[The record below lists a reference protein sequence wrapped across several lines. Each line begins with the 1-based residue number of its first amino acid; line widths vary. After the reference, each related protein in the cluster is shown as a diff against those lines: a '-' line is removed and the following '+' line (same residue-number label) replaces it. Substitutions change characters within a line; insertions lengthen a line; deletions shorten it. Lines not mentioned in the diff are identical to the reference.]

1 MATNKPHAKNK
12 SIRHK
17 EEKSM
22 AKAKKKPA
30 ASSPQEPAEPNQDH
44 SGQPAPHLADGFV
57 ESLPPYVVAL
67 GASAGGL
74 EALQT
79 FFSCMP
85 ADSGLA
91 FVVIQHLSPDFKSLM
106 DELLSRHTSMAIHRV
121 ENGMKVEPNSV
132 YLIPPKKDMTLS
144 QGALL
149 LADRAIARPLDL
161 PIDIFFRSLA
171 QDSGDRAV
179 AVVLSGTGSDGSRG
193 VRAIRE
199 ANGLVIV
206 QSPES
211 AKFDGMPRSA
221 IAAGAADLVLPPEA
235 MPDMI
240 QQYAQDPLSVRGG
253 DEAELLKVMQ
263 DDDGTA
269 AVFLLLK
276 RHYGIDFNH
285 YKPTT
290 VGRRLARRMAIRQ
303 INSLSDYLSYL
314 STTPEELNAL
324 YKDLLIGVTSFFR
337 DAEAFQRLEAQVLP
351 EVFRAAEKQQEVRAW
366 VAGCATGEEAYSVAM
381 LLIEGAEKTGFHG
394 KISVFATDAH
404 KGSLEYASA
413 GVYEQSRLINVP
425 QARRARFFKEE
436 REGEMRV
443 VSELRSRIVFAQ
455 HNVISDPPFTKM
467 DLVTCRNMLIY
478 LHPGAQD
485 KALSMFHFALKVGR
499 VLFLGSSES
508 TGSFVE
514 EFDVIDNKT
523 KLFRKI
529 REVKLSLDFNITR
542 REERERPSAVLQ
554 VRGLGEERKLLQDY
568 DRLLKKYMPPGLL
581 LNERREVV
589 HVFGDGAR
597 YLTNLEGRTGRDVL
611 EMVEGN
617 LRLAL
622 GAALQ
627 RASGGT
633 EPVIFKNLSPGIKDG
648 PDKINLAVEGLVD
661 ERTKTS
667 RFHVAF
673 HPVDVIQHKHD
684 PKVSKDDENF
694 VMSNAARRRIDEL
707 DSELQSTRENLQ
719 STIEELQT
727 TNEELQAT
735 NEEMLASNE
744 ELQSTN
750 EELHSVNEEL
760 YTVNAEFEKKNKEL
774 QELNDDYDNLLRST
788 EVGTLFLDNELRIR
802 RFNPAIKL
810 TFNLLPLDIGR
821 PVEHITY
828 RLEGQRDMIAD
839 LKAVLKSGKA
849 LEKEVRTA
857 DGTWLLKRVLPF
869 ITAKGIQDGVVLT
882 FTDIT
887 HVKQIE
893 LEQQR
898 LDILRDLAANV
909 PGVVF
914 QYVQDGSHGGHFTF
928 ISEGSHDLLGI
939 HPPDLLDDPGSL
951 LRILHPEETPML
963 RERVKTALEEN
974 RLFDVEHR
982 VMFPDGNVRF
992 IQTRCS
998 PRITHDGT
1006 VIWHGVCF
1014 DIDRR
1019 KKAEIRLKKAADYY
1033 LSILNSAPALIWRSD
1048 TQGDCDWFN
1057 ETWLAFTGRSM
1068 QQEMGN
1074 GWASGVHPQDMERCL
1089 SIFKEAF
1096 AEQRQFHMDY
1106 RLRRADGEYRWITD
1120 HGTPLVNLDGEF
1132 VGFIGFCFDIT
1143 DRIEAAENM
1152 GRAVD
1157 MMANAN
1163 KIKSEFLAN
1172 MSHEIRTPLNGILG
1186 MLQLMEM
1193 TRIDSEQAE
1202 YIETAIQSGQ
1212 HLLALI
1218 NEILDLSKV
1227 EAGKLEISSEEFD
1240 LRELLDL
1247 NLKTFLPL
1255 AREKN
1260 IILHLNVK
1268 LPENPRFIGDGS
1280 RISQVFL
1287 NVLGNAVKF
1296 TLRGEVRVQV
1306 SVELEPNRPTMRR
1319 INFSVRDTGVGIP
1332 SQDIDRIFEPFV
1344 QVDGSPRRTF
1354 SGTGLGL
1361 AIAKRLT
1368 NLMGGGITIESTEGV
1383 GTEVLFSAMVKTASN
1398 ILDIASSQNS
1408 DERDTEPG
1416 LSMLVVEDDPTTQK
1430 FMKIMLEKN
1439 GHASVVV
1446 DGQDD
1451 IVQLLSKNA
1460 FDVILM
1466 DIQLTGNTGIE
1477 ITESIRAAKD
1487 LGEKSR
1493 IPIIALT
1500 AHAMKGDREKFLAS
1514 GIDDYIS
1521 KPVDF
1526 HELFATITR
1535 VISSKRDHHKP
1546 AIKRQYGDNAG
1557 EN

>member
-1 MATNKPHAKNK
+1 MATKNPRAKNK
-12 SIRHK
+12 NMRKNDEASATKGRDNPEIH
-17 EEKSM
+17 SC
-22 AKAKKKPA
+22 KKPSESGEDDSKQNALHYQDRVLA
-30 ASSPQEPAEPNQDH
+30 A
-44 SGQPAPHLADGFV
+44 
-57 ESLPPYVVAL
+57 LPPYVVAL

-85 ADSGLA
+85 ADSGFA

-121 ENGMKVEPNSV
+121 ESGMQVEPNNV
-132 YLIPPKKDMTLS
+132 YLIPPKKDMTLR
-144 QGALL
+144 QGALF
-149 LADRAIARPLDL
+149 LADRAAARPLDL

-171 QDSGDRAV
+171 QDVGDRAV

-240 QQYAQDPLSVRGG
+240 LQYAQDPLSVRGG

-276 RHYGIDFNH
+276 RHFGIDFNH

-303 INSLSDYLSYL
+303 INSLSDYLTFL
-314 STTPEELNAL
+314 STTPEELNSL

-351 EVFRAAEKQQEVRAW
+351 EVFRAAEKQQEVRVW

-381 LLIEGAEKTGFHG
+381 LLIECAEKAGFHG

-413 GVYEQSRLINVP
+413 GVYEKSRLINVP

-436 REGEMRV
+436 NEGEMRV

-485 KALSMFHFALKVGR
+485 KALSMFHFALKVGG

-514 EFDVIDNKT
+514 EFEVIDNKT

-542 REERERPSAVLQ
+542 REDRERPSAVQ
-554 VRGLGEERKLLQDY
+554 PGRSLGADRKLLQDY

-627 RASGGT
+627 RASGDT
-633 EPVIFKNLSPGIKDG
+633 EPVVFKNLSPGIKDG
-648 PDKINLAVEGLVD
+648 PEKINLAVEGVVD

-667 RFHVAF
+667 RFHVTF
-673 HPVDVIQHKHD
+673 HPVEVVQHKHE
-684 PKVSKDDENF
+684 PEVSKDDENF
-694 VMSNAARRRIDEL
+694 IMSNAARRRVDEL
-707 DSELQSTRENLQ
+707 ESELQSTRENLQ
-719 STIEELQT
+719 ATIEELQT

-750 EELHSVNEEL
+750 EELHSVNEKL

-802 RFNPAIKL
+802 RFNPAIRL

-839 LKAVLKSGKA
+839 LKTVLKIGKA
-849 LEKEVRTA
+849 VEKEVRTT

-893 LEQQR
+893 LERQR
-898 LDILRDLAANV
+898 LDILRDLASNV

-914 QYVQDGSHGGHFTF
+914 QYVQSGSQDGHFTF
-928 ISEGSHDLLGI
+928 ISDGAYDLLGL
-939 HPPDLLDDPGSL
+939 HPQALIDDSESI
-951 LRILHPEETPML
+951 LRILHPEEIPML
-963 RERVKTALEEN
+963 RESAKAALEEN
-974 RLFDVEHR
+974 RLFDIEHR
-982 VMFPDGNVRF
+982 SVDPEGNVRF
-992 IQTRCS
+992 IQTRCT
-998 PRITHDGT
+998 PQAMHDGT

-1048 TQGDCDWFN
+1048 IEGNCDWFN
-1057 ETWLAFTGRSM
+1057 ETWLTFTGRSM
-1068 QQEMGN
+1068 QHEMGN
-1074 GWASGVHPQDMERCL
+1074 GWASGVHPQDMKRCL
-1089 SIFKEAF
+1089 SIFKESL

-1106 RLRRADGEYRWITD
+1106 RLRRYDGGYRWITD
-1120 HGTPLVNLDGEF
+1120 HGTPLINFDGEF

-1143 DRIEAAENM
+1143 ERIEAEENM
-1152 GRAVD
+1152 GRAVE

-1193 TRIDSEQAE
+1193 TQIDNEQAE
-1202 YIETAIQSGQ
+1202 YIETAIQSGR

-1227 EAGKLEISSEEFD
+1227 EAGKLEIANEEFE
-1240 LRELLDL
+1240 LRALLDL
-1247 NLKTFLPL
+1247 NLKTFFPL

-1260 IILHLNVK
+1260 IILNFDAT
-1268 LPENPRFIGDGS
+1268 LPENTWFVGDES
-1280 RISQVFL
+1280 RISQILL
-1287 NVLGNAVKF
+1287 NVVGNAVKF

-1319 INFSVRDTGVGIP
+1319 ICFSVRDTGVGIP

-1368 NLMGGGITIESTEGV
+1368 NLMGGGITIESTEGE
-1383 GTEVLFSAMVKTASN
+1383 GTEVQFSIMVMVAPSRHKGEPN
-1398 ILDIASSQNS
+1398 KYG
-1408 DERDTEPG
+1408 ERRVAKRG
-1416 LSMLVVEDDPTTQK
+1416 LSILVIEDDPSTQQ
-1430 FMKIMLEKN
+1430 FMKIMLLKK
-1439 GHASVVV
+1439 GHNPVVV
-1446 DGQDD
+1446 DGQDNVVPLID
-1451 IVQLLSKNA
+1451 QNS

-1466 DIQLTGNTGIE
+1466 DIQLTGKTGVE
-1477 ITESIRAAKD
+1477 ITESIRAAKN
-1487 LGEKSR
+1487 LGKKAR

-1500 AHAMKGDREKFLAS
+1500 AYAMKGDREKFLAA

-1526 HELFATITR
+1526 VELFATINR
-1535 VISSKRDHHKP
+1535 VISRNRAHHKP
-1546 AIKRQYGDNAG
+1546 ASER
-1557 EN
+1557 

>member
-1 MATNKPHAKNK
+1 MATKNPRAKNK
-12 SIRHK
+12 NLQNNDETSAMKGRDKPEIA
-17 EEKSM
+17 SC
-22 AKAKKKPA
+22 KKIAESDEDDSKLN
-30 ASSPQEPAEPNQDH
+30 AEPSQD
-44 SGQPAPHLADGFV
+44 SVLEA
-57 ESLPPYVVAL
+57 LPPYVVAL

-74 EALQT
+74 ESLQT

-85 ADSGLA
+85 ADSGFA

-121 ENGMKVEPNSV
+121 ESGMKVEPNSV
-132 YLIPPKKDMTLS
+132 YLIPPKKDMTLR
-144 QGALL
+144 QGALF
-149 LADRAIARPLDL
+149 LADRAAARPLDL

-171 QDSGDRAV
+171 QDVGDRAV

-240 QQYAQDPLSVRGG
+240 LQYAQDPLSVRGG

-303 INSLSDYLSYL
+303 INTLSDYLTFL

-381 LLIEGAEKTGFHG
+381 LLIEGAEKAGFHG

-413 GVYEQSRLINVP
+413 GVYETSRLVNVP

-485 KALSMFHFALKVGR
+485 KALSMFHFALKVGG

-514 EFDVIDNKT
+514 EFEVIDNKT

-542 REERERPSAVLQ
+542 REEREHPSAVHPG
-554 VRGLGEERKLLQDY
+554 RSLGADRKLLQDY

-627 RASGGT
+627 RASGAT
-633 EPVIFKNLSPGIKDG
+633 EPVVFKNLSPGIKDG

-673 HPVDVIQHKHD
+673 RPVEIIQQKHD
-684 PKVSKDDENF
+684 PEISKDDENF
-694 VMSNAARRRIDEL
+694 VMSNAARRRVDEL
-707 DSELQSTRENLQ
+707 ESELQSTRENLQ
-719 STIEELQT
+719 ATIEELQT

-839 LKAVLKSGKA
+839 LKTVLKSGRA

-869 ITAKGIQDGVVLT
+869 LTAKGAQDGVVLT

-898 LDILRDLAANV
+898 LDILRDLASNV

-914 QYVQDGSHGGHFTF
+914 QYVQNGSQNGHFTF
-928 ISEGSHDLLGI
+928 ISDGAYDLLGL
-939 HPPDLLDDPGSL
+939 HPQTLLDDPGTL
-951 LRILHPEETPML
+951 LRILHPEELPML
-963 RERVKTALEEN
+963 RESATTALEEN

-998 PRITHDGT
+998 PRSTHDGT

-1089 SIFKEAF
+1089 SIFREAL
-1096 AEQRQFHMDY
+1096 ALQRQFHMDY

-1120 HGTPLVNLDGEF
+1120 HGTPLANLDGDF

-1143 DRIEAAENM
+1143 DRIDAAENM

-1186 MLQLMEM
+1186 MLQLVEM
-1193 TRIDSEQAE
+1193 TRIDNEQAE
-1202 YIETAIQSGQ
+1202 YIETAIQSGR

-1227 EAGKLEISSEEFD
+1227 EAGKLDILREEFD

-1260 IILHLNVK
+1260 IHLHLDAHI
-1268 LPENPRFIGDGS
+1268 PENSRFIGDAS
-1280 RISQVFL
+1280 RISQIFL
-1287 NVLGNAVKF
+1287 NVVGNAVKF
-1296 TLRGEVRVQV
+1296 THHGEVLVRVC
-1306 SVELEPNRPTMRR
+1306 VEFDPKHPDMRR
-1319 INFSVRDTGVGIP
+1319 ISFSVRDTGIGIP
-1332 SQDIDRIFEPFV
+1332 HQHIERVFEPFV

-1368 NLMGGGITIESTEGV
+1368 DLMGGGITIESTEGV
-1383 GTEVLFSAMVKTASN
+1383 GTEVLFSVMVTTTPKKPVDSTKRWS
-1398 ILDIASSQNS
+1398 DIRDADS
-1408 DERDTEPG
+1408 D
-1416 LSMLVVEDDPTTQK
+1416 LSILVVEDDPSTQQ
-1430 FMKIMLEKN
+1430 FMKYMLQKK
-1439 GHASVVV
+1439 GHAPVIV

-1451 IVQLLSKNA
+1451 LVQLVANNS

-1466 DIQLTGNTGIE
+1466 DIQLAGITGLE
-1477 ITESIRAAKD
+1477 ITRTIREATH
-1487 LGEKSR
+1487 LGEKAR

-1500 AHAMKGDREKFLAS
+1500 AHAMKGDREKFLAA

-1526 HELFATITR
+1526 QELLSVIHRTLARTRGDIEFIATQGNPNNIEER
-1535 VISSKRDHHKP
+1535 
-1546 AIKRQYGDNAG
+1546 
-1557 EN
+1557 

>member
-1 MATNKPHAKNK
+1 MATKKTRVQNKKMQHKDAKSTVNK
-12 SIRHK
+12 K
-17 EEKSM
+17 E
-22 AKAKKKPA
+22 KPGTSFRRE
-30 ASSPQEPAEPNQDH
+30 SSESDQEESKHYPPYYQDREAEH
-44 SGQPAPHLADGFV
+44 
-57 ESLPPYVVAL
+57 LPPYVVAL

-85 ADSGLA
+85 ADSGFA

-121 ENGMKVEPNSV
+121 ESGMKVETNSV

-144 QGALL
+144 QGALF

-171 QDSGDRAV
+171 QDVGDRAV

-221 IAAGAADLVLPPEA
+221 IATGAADLVLPPEA

-240 QQYAQDPLSVRGG
+240 LQYAQDPLSVRGG

-303 INSLSDYLSYL
+303 INTLSDYLTFL

-381 LLIEGAEKTGFHG
+381 LLIEGAEKAGFHG

-413 GVYEQSRLINVP
+413 GVYEKSRLVNVP

-436 REGEMRV
+436 RDGEMRV

-485 KALSMFHFALKVGR
+485 KALSMFHFALKVGG

-514 EFDVIDNKT
+514 EFEVIENKT

-542 REERERPSAVLQ
+542 REERERPSAVQ
-554 VRGLGEERKLLQDY
+554 PGRSFGAERKLLQDY

-581 LNERREVV
+581 LNEMREVV

-633 EPVIFKNLSPGIKDG
+633 ELVVFKNLSPGIKDG

-673 HPVDVIQHKHD
+673 HPAEVLQHKHD
-684 PKVSKDDENF
+684 PDVSKDDENF
-694 VMSNAARRRIDEL
+694 VMSNAARRRIDEIE
-707 DSELQSTRENLQ
+707 SELQSTRENLQ
-719 STIEELQT
+719 ATIEELQT

-774 QELNDDYDNLLRST
+774 QDLNDDYDNLLRST
-788 EVGTLFLDNELRIR
+788 EVGTLFLDDELRIR

-839 LKAVLKSGKA
+839 LKTVLKSGRA

-869 ITAKGIQDGVVLT
+869 ITAKGMQDGVVLT

-898 LDILRDLAANV
+898 LEILRDLASNV

-914 QYVQDGSHGGHFTF
+914 QYMQNGSDGGHFTF

-939 HPPDLLDDPGSL
+939 HPQALLGNPGSL
-951 LRILHPEETPML
+951 IRILHPEEIPML
-963 RERVKTALEEN
+963 RESAKTALEEN
-974 RLFDVEHR
+974 RLFDVEYR
-982 VMFPDGNVRF
+982 VMCPDGNVRF

-998 PRITHDGT
+998 PRTSHDGT
-1006 VIWHGVCF
+1006 VVWHGVCF

-1048 TQGDCDWFN
+1048 TLGDCDWFN

-1089 SIFKEAF
+1089 SIFKEAL
-1096 AEQRQFHMDY
+1096 AAQRQFHMDY

-1143 DRIEAAENM
+1143 DRIDAAENM

-1186 MLQLMEM
+1186 MLQLMET
-1193 TRIDSEQAE
+1193 TRIDNEQAE
-1202 YIETAIQSGQ
+1202 YVETAIQSGR

-1247 NLKTFLPL
+1247 NLKTFFPL

-1260 IILHLNVK
+1260 IMLTLDAK
-1268 LPENPRFIGDGS
+1268 LPENTRFIGDES

-1287 NVLGNAVKF
+1287 NVVGNAVKF
-1296 TLRGEVRVQV
+1296 TLRGEVRVRV
-1306 SVELEPNRPTMRR
+1306 SVEFEPNRTDMRR
-1319 INFSVRDTGVGIP
+1319 ICFSVRDTGIGIP
-1332 SQDIDRIFEPFV
+1332 FHDIDRVFEPFV
-1344 QVDGSPRRTF
+1344 QVDGSPRRNF

-1368 NLMGGGITIESTEGV
+1368 DLMGGGITIESTEGV
-1383 GTEVLFSAMVKTASN
+1383 GTEVQFSVMVMLAPNRHEEEPTEH
-1398 ILDIASSQNS
+1398 
-1408 DERDTEPG
+1408 DENRRTKRG
-1416 LSMLVVEDDPTTQK
+1416 LSILVIEDDPSTQQ
-1430 FMKIMLEKN
+1430 FMKIMLRKK
-1439 GHASVVV
+1439 GHRATIV

-1451 IVQLLSKNA
+1451 VVPLIAQKT

-1466 DIQLTGNTGIE
+1466 DIQLTGKTGVE
-1477 ITESIRAAKD
+1477 ITESIRAAEN
-1487 LGEKSR
+1487 LGEKTR
-1493 IPIIALT
+1493 IPIIAVT
-1500 AHAMKGDREKFLAS
+1500 AYAMKGDREKFLAA
-1514 GIDDYIS
+1514 GIDDLSY
-1521 KPVDF
+1521 
-1526 HELFATITR
+1526 
-1535 VISSKRDHHKP
+1535 
-1546 AIKRQYGDNAG
+1546 
-1557 EN
+1557 